1 MLFPEHFL
9 TVRAT
14 VEPGREAEF
23 NHWYDTEHTPDAVRM
38 FKGCIGAARYKVVD
52 GDGSHQYMAMYA
64 FESAEQ
70 MKATLAGPEI
80 KELIKI
86 YDAAIGSFSTRQRTT
101 YTQIL
106 LHMKQVPVHKKV
118 RL

>member
-14 VEPGREAEF
+14 VEPGRESEF
-23 NHWYDTEHTPDAVRM
+23 NRWYDTEHTPDAVRM

-64 FESAEQ
+64 FESAEEL
-70 MKATLAGPEI
+70 KATLAGTEI
-80 KELIKI
+80 KQLIKI
-86 YDAAIGSFSTRQRTT
+86 YDDAIGAFSTRQRTT
-101 YTQIL
+101 YTKIFEHL
-106 LHMKQVPVHKKV
+106 KAS
-118 RL
+118 

>member
-23 NHWYDTEHTPDAVRM
+23 NRWYDAEHTPDAVGM
-38 FKGCIGAARYKVVD
+38 FKGCIGAARYKVTD

-64 FESAEQ
+64 FASAEQ
-70 MKATLAGPEI
+70 LQATLAGPEI
-80 KELIKI
+80 KQLIKI
-86 YDAAIGSFSTRQRTT
+86 YDDAIGAFSTRQRTT
-101 YTQIL
+101 YTKIFE
-106 LHMKQVPVHKKV
+106 HMKTP
-118 RL
+118 